1 MTLELEGKVKT
12 KLPAQGGTSARG
24 AWTRQDFVV
33 EYQDG
38 SYPAEAC
45 FSAWGQDRV
54 DELARFEVGDA
65 VKVSFNVKARE
76 YSGRWY
82 NDLRVWRI
90 TPAGQAAQ
98 PVAPAYQ
105 QPAPAYQQP
114 AAPASAYQ
122 PAPQPA
128 YAAPAAPQP
137 AAPAPSLDDMPMDL
151 GIGEDD
157 LPF

>member
-1 MTLELEGKVKT
+1 MTLELEGRIKI
-12 KLPAQGGTSARG
+12 KLQAQGGTSARG
-24 AWTRQDFVV
+24 TWTRQDFVL

-54 DELARFEVGDA
+54 DELSRFQQGDQ
-65 VKVSFNVKARE
+65 VKVSFNVRARE

-90 TPAGQAAQ
+90 SAAGASQQA
-98 PVAPAYQ
+98 
-105 QPAPAYQQP
+105 QPAPAPQYQ
-114 AAPASAYQ
+114 A
-122 PAPQPA
+122 PAPQTAPA
-128 YAAPAAPQP
+128 YSV
-137 AAPAPSLDDMPMDL
+137 PAPGIEDMPVDL
-151 GIGEDD
+151 DMSEDD

>member
-1 MTLELEGKVKT
+1 MTLELEGRIKT

-24 AWTRQDFVV
+24 TWTRQDFVL

-38 SYPAEAC
+38 NYPAEAC

-54 DELARFEVGDA
+54 DELARYQQGDM
-65 VKVSFNVKARE
+65 VKVSFNIKARE

-90 TPAGQAAQ
+90 TAAGAAQ
-98 PVAPAYQ
+98 QQPV
-105 QPAPAYQQP
+105 PAPAYQ
-114 AAPASAYQ
+114 
-122 PAPQPA
+122 APQPQYSGYQA
-128 YAAPAAPQP
+128 SQQSAPVYS
-137 AAPAPSLDDMPMDL
+137 APAPGIEDMPVDL
-151 GIGEDD
+151 GMSGDD

>member
-1 MTLELEGKVKT
+1 MTLELEGRIKVK
-12 KLPAQGGTSARG
+12 LQAQGGTSARG
-24 AWTRQDFVV
+24 TWTRQDFVL

-54 DELARFEVGDA
+54 DELSRFQQGDQ
-65 VKVSFNVKARE
+65 VKVSFNIKARE

-90 TPAGQAAQ
+90 SAAGAAQ
-98 PVAPAYQ
+98 QPSQPQAYQAPQPQYAPQPSAPAY
-105 QPAPAYQQP
+105 
-114 AAPASAYQ
+114 S
-122 PAPQPA
+122 
-128 YAAPAAPQP
+128 
-137 AAPAPSLDDMPMDL
+137 APAPSIEDMPVDL
-151 GIGEDD
+151 GMNEDD

>member
-1 MTLELEGKVKT
+1 MTLELEGRIKI
-12 KLPAQGGTSARG
+12 KLQAQSGNGARG
-24 AWTRQDFVV
+24 TWIRQDFVL

-38 SYPAEAC
+38 NFPAEAC

-54 DELARFEVGDA
+54 DELARFQQGDQ

-90 TPAGQAAQ
+90 TAAGAQ
-98 PVAPAYQ
+98 QPQAPAR
-105 QPAPAYQQP
+105 A
-114 AAPASAYQ
+114 AAPQAYS
-122 PAPQPA
+122 APQPA
-128 YAAPAAPQP
+128 PSYS
-137 AAPAPSLDDMPMDL
+137 APAPTIDDMPVDL
-151 GIGEDD
+151 GANEDD

>member
-1 MTLELEGKVKT
+1 MTLELEGRIKT

-24 AWTRQDFVV
+24 TWTRQDFVL

-38 SYPAEAC
+38 NYPAEAC

-54 DELARFEVGDA
+54 DELARHQQGDM
-65 VKVSFNVKARE
+65 VKVSFNIKARE

-90 TPAGQAAQ
+90 TAAGAAQ
-98 PVAPAYQ
+98 QQAPA
-105 QPAPAYQQP
+105 PAPAYQ
-114 AAPASAYQ
+114 
-122 PAPQPA
+122 APQPQ
-128 YAAPAAPQP
+128 YSGYQTPQQSAPVYT
-137 AAPAPSLDDMPMDL
+137 APAPGIEDMPVDL
-151 GIGEDD
+151 GMSEDD